1 MTRNGESSRDIKALV
16 RGAIFLV
23 SLVAIGFLI
32 KQSGVATG
40 FNEAWIDANVR
51 GQGLVGHLAFIGG
64 GVLLTAVGFPRQL
77 VSFMAGYAFGLTEGS
92 VLALLTT
99 LLGCMS
105 TFTYARLIGQS
116 TVLARAPRRIRKI
129 DAFLSRA
136 PFTMAL
142 VIRLL
147 PVGSNFLTSLAAG
160 VSSISAWRF
169 FAGSGLGFIP
179 QTVIFALVGSG
190 TSVAS
195 EVQVMISA
203 GLFVVSAG
211 VGIVLF
217 RRFGRDVEVA
227 AEEPTDPAD
236 HAS

>member
-1 MTRNGESSRDIKALV
+1 V
-16 RGAIFLV
+16 
-23 SLVAIGFLI
+23 
-32 KQSGVATG
+32 
-40 FNEAWIDANVR
+40 
-51 GQGLVGHLAFIGG
+51 FIGG

-77 VSFMAGYAFGLTEGS
+77 VSFMAGYAFGLAEGS
-92 VLALLTT
+92 ALAVLTT

-105 TFTYARLIGQS
+105 TFTYARLIGQAA
-116 TVLARAPRRIRKI
+116 VLARAPRRIRKI

-195 EVQVMISA
+195 EVQVAVSA
-203 GLFVVSAG
+203 VLFAVSAG

-227 AEEPTDPAD
+227 PDEPTDR
-236 HAS
+236 AS

>member
-1 MTRNGESSRDIKALV
+1 MTGDVTKSSRDIKALA

-51 GQGLVGHLAFIGG
+51 GQGLVGHFVFIGG

-77 VSFMAGYAFGLTEGS
+77 VSFMAGYAFGLAEGS
-92 VLALLTT
+92 ALAVLTT

-105 TFTYARLIGQS
+105 TFTYARLIGQAA
-116 TVLARAPRRIRKI
+116 VLARAPRRIRKI

-195 EVQVMISA
+195 EVQVAVSA
-203 GLFVVSAG
+203 VLFAVSAG

-227 AEEPTDPAD
+227 PDEPTDR
-236 HAS
+236 AS

>member
-1 MTRNGESSRDIKALV
+1 VTSKPKSSRDINALL
-16 RGAIFLV
+16 RGAVFLV
-23 SLVAIGFLI
+23 SLVVIGFLV
-32 KQSGVATG
+32 KESGVATG
-40 FNEAWIDANVR
+40 FDETWIDANVR
-51 GQGLVGHLAFIGG
+51 GQGGAGRLVFIAG

-77 VSFMAGYAFGLTEGS
+77 VSFMAGYAFGFGTGAA
-92 VLALLTT
+92 LAVLTT

-105 TFTYARLIGQS
+105 TFTYARLLGQS
-116 TVLARAPRRIRKI
+116 AVLARAPRRIRKI

-142 VIRLL
+142 IIRLL

-179 QTVIFALVGSG
+179 QTVVFALVGSG

-195 EVQVMISA
+195 EVQVAVSVLLFALSA
-203 GLFVVSAG
+203 GL
-211 VGIVLF
+211 GIFLY
-217 RRFGRDVEVA
+217 RRYGRDVVVA
-227 AEEPTDPAD
+227 DDEAA
-236 HAS
+236 

>member
-1 MTRNGESSRDIKALV
+1 VTGDVTKSSRDIKALA

-51 GQGLVGHLAFIGG
+51 GQGLVGHFVFIGG

-77 VSFMAGYAFGLTEGS
+77 VSFMAGYAFGLAEGS
-92 VLALLTT
+92 ALAVLTT

-105 TFTYARLIGQS
+105 TFTYARLIGQAA
-116 TVLARAPRRIRKI
+116 VLARAPRRIRKI

-195 EVQVMISA
+195 EVQVAVSA
-203 GLFVVSAG
+203 VLFAVSAG

-227 AEEPTDPAD
+227 PDEPTDR
-236 HAS
+236 AS